1 MLIRQTSSKKIQL
14 TLLSSLQLF
23 RLLWQAWRWLSV
35 YCPSKGKSPA
45 RLSCPLI
52 SATTTHKYMIIEM
65 HNALVSAELTI
76 KKQVAFTGYSHAL
89 YKVPLCY
96 KKS

>member
-23 RLLWQAWRWLSV
+23 RLLWQ
-35 YCPSKGKSPA
+35 SPA